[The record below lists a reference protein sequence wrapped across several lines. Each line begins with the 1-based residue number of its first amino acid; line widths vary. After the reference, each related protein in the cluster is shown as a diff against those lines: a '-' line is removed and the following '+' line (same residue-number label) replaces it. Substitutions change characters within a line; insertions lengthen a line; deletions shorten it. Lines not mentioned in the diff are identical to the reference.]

1 MFTITPPISQDFA
14 EIVEIKRNR
23 EGKTLKYLADLIGG
37 KSIVYTKQVIAGIQ
51 NGENAR
57 KYRQIIAEDLG
68 ISLAELEELKNSN
81 GEGK

>member
-1 MFTITPPISQDFA
+1 MIITDFA

-57 KYRQIIAEDLG
+57 KYRQIIADDLG
-68 ISLAELEELKNSN
+68 ISLAELEKMKNSS